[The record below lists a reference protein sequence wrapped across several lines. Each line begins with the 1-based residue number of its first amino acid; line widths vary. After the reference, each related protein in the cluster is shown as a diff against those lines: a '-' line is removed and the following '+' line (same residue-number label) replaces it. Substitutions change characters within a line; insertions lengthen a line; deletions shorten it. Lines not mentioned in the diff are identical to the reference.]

1 MITEGKQ
8 TLTYNGAKTGGG
20 DRIVSTVTYRNEK
33 EKAKRTN
40 GADIANLR
48 RLIQDWM
55 ATGTSSIFELKFQT
69 VYGRLYVIEVSKKVH
84 AIFFVTQSNAGG
96 KLYTFD
102 RLFTDYPNYQK
113 YLDSMRKNQP

>member
-33 EKAKRTN
+33 EKAKLTHN
-40 GADIANLR
+40 VEVANLR

-55 ATGTSSIFELKFQT
+55 ATGTSSIFESKFLTQ
-69 VYGRLYVIEVSKKVH
+69 YGRLYAIELSRKVH
-84 AIFFVTQSNAGG
+84 ATFFVTQSNAGG

-102 RLFTDYPNYQK
+102 RFFTDYPNYQK
-113 YLDSMRKNQP
+113 YLDRWR